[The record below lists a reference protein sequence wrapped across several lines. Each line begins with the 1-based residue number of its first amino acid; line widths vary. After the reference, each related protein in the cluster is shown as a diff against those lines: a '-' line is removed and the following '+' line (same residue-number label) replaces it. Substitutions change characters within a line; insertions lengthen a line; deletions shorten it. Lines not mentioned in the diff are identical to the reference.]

1 MGEPRAETKTGS
13 GHRSSGGVLRTAFGR
28 FSHDHMTGFAA
39 ALAYYAFLAIPAAL
53 LVAVGLFSLLAGPNA
68 ISTVVDKLHG
78 IVPAQV
84 IGLVESSLRQVTDHR
99 GTGIAVL
106 AIGGVVAIWSLTG
119 AMQNL
124 MWALNVA
131 YDRKES
137 RGFVHRRFTALTMVG
152 FALLGFALAFGVL
165 VLGPQLSGW
174 IGRAANART
183 EVRIAWYVAEWP
195 LLVIGLF
202 VVFAGLLY
210 LGPDVRRRR
219 WRLFTFGSV
228 LAVVIWLAASGAFSL
243 YASRFGTY
251 NKSWGSLAGVVVMLT
266 WLWLSAVALLFG
278 AEVDA
283 EAERRRVA
291 AGDEVTPDGRATAQS
306 RPPSPASPVGRR
318 SSPPRVEVRQPR
330 RVFP

>member
-1 MGEPRAETKTGS
+1 MDQRPTETVPSPT
-13 GHRSSGGVLRTAFGR
+13 RRDGVLRAAVRR

-39 ALAYYAFLAIPAAL
+39 ALAYYSFLAIPAAL

-84 IGLVESSLRQVTDHR
+84 IGLIETSLLQVTDHR

-131 YDRKES
+131 YDREES

-165 VLGPQLSGW
+165 VLGPQVSGW
-174 IGRAANART
+174 IGSAANART
-183 EVRIAWYVAEWP
+183 EVRIVWYVGEWP
-195 LLVIGLF
+195 LLVIGLL

-210 LGPDVRRRR
+210 LGPDTRHRR
-219 WRLFTFGSV
+219 WRLFTLGSV
-228 LAVVIWLAASGAFSL
+228 LAVVIWLAASGAFSF
-243 YASRFGTY
+243 YASRFGRY

-278 AEVDA
+278 AEVDS
-283 EAERRRVA
+283 EAERRRAVTDGEA
-291 AGDEVTPDGRATAQS
+291 ASERQTTALPRSTAPNRQ
-306 RPPSPASPVGRR
+306 PVGR
-318 SSPPRVEVRQPR
+318 SS
-330 RVFP
+330 